1 MAICSS
7 LNLPDI
13 PTGLRREAAVL
24 AAVED
29 QRIAVVAFHAF
40 DFAEE
45 DGVIAGGMFGDDVAG
60 QFGEGAIEERNAA
73 GGPAIA
79 NAEASML
86 FRGLFEFGE
95 ILGEGLLPFAQN
107 ADAEAALG
115 FEVGEKP
122 GVMADAGE
130 DQKRFER
137 NGSEGIGGHAVDKS
151 GFALSSNY
159 GDACCKCACDSTK
172 RYGIER
178 R

>member
-1 MAICSS
+1 M
-7 LNLPDI
+7 
-13 PTGLRREAAVL
+13 
-24 AAVED
+24 AAVEE
-29 QRIAVVAFHAF
+29 QRIAVMAFHAF

-45 DGVIAGGMFGDDVAG
+45 DGVIASGVFGDDVAG

-95 ILGEGLLPFAQN
+95 ILGEGLLPFAQD

-122 GVMADAGE
+122 GVVADAGE
-130 DQKRFER
+130 DQKGFER
-137 NGSEGIGGHAVDKS
+137 NGREGIGGHAVHKS
-151 GFALSSNY
+151 GFALSCDY
-159 GDACCKCACDSTK
+159 GDACGEGARDSAK
-172 RYGIER
+172 RYRIER
-178 R
+178 RDSHGPYFSR

>member
-1 MAICSS
+1 M
-7 LNLPDI
+7 
-13 PTGLRREAAVL
+13 
-24 AAVED
+24 AAVEE
-29 QRIAVVAFHAF
+29 QRIAVMAFHAF

-45 DGVIAGGMFGDDVAG
+45 DGVIAGGVFGDDVAG

-137 NGSEGIGGHAVDKS
+137 NGSEGIGGHAVHHARIAFHGDH
-151 GFALSSNY
+151 
-159 GDACCKCACDSTK
+159 GDACCKCARDSTEG
-172 RYGIER
+172 YGIER
-178 R
+178 RDSHGP